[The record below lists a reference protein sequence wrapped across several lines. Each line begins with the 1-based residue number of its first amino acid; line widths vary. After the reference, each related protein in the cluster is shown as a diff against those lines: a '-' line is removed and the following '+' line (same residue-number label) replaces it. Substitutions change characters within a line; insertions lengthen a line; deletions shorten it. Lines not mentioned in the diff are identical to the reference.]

1 MKRRHYGLI
10 ISFCAIGFLPVF
22 CVAVYMYL
30 FAADQYA
37 SSAGFTVRA
46 EEGAAATDLLGGI
59 AQFAGGGT
67 GGDADILF
75 EFIES
80 QEMVQRLNGDL
91 DLFAHFSAPYR
102 RDPVFSLSPNAS
114 MEDLVAHWRRIVR
127 VSFDQGSGLIDLR
140 VLAYTPDMAHA
151 IATAIIDE
159 SQILINELND
169 QARLDSMRFAEADL
183 QAAIQRLRIAREA
196 LTEFRTRTQMVDPTS
211 DLQGRMVVLNNLQQ
225 QLAEALIELDL
236 LNETTTNRNDPR
248 IVQAVRRIEVIR
260 NRIAQERQTF
270 TLEDIGSDGE
280 DYPTLMAEFESLAVD
295 REFAEE
301 SYRAAL
307 AAVDVARTNSARQSR
322 YLAVFIRP
330 TMPESAGFPRRD
342 LIIALTLF
350 FSVLAWAILA
360 LVYYSIRDRQ

>member
-1 MKRRHYGLI
+1 
-10 ISFCAIGFLPVF
+10 
-22 CVAVYMYL
+22 
-30 FAADQYA
+30 
-37 SSAGFTVRA
+37 VRA

-102 RDPVFSLSPNAS
+102 RDPVFSLNPNAS
-114 MEDLVAHWRRIVR
+114 TEDLVEHWRRIVR
-127 VSFDQGSGLIDLR
+127 VSFDQSSGLIDLR

-270 TLEDIGSDGE
+270 TLEDVGSNGE
-280 DYPTLMAEFESLAVD
+280 DYPTLMAEFESLVVD

-307 AAVDVARTNSARQSR
+307 AAVDVARTSSARQSR

-360 LVYYSIRDRQ
+360 LIYYSIRDRQ